1 MSKWETTID
10 ELIALFRD
18 AMCALVPVA
27 ERAHM
32 IWKQPTAYDDWDH
45 ICEALYRSIV
55 IGSIEHADGLG
66 HFMPVAD
73 YDRRTSTYEA
83 NSYIGNA
90 SLDGE
95 AAFVCF
101 ETERLPF
108 DRCLF
113 AVLDRRLNV
122 IGERRTATAETQFV
136 FFVARAICRT
146 TGLSKN

>member
-1 MSKWETTID
+1 
-10 ELIALFRD
+10 
-18 AMCALVPVA
+18 
-27 ERAHM
+27 
-32 IWKQPTAYDDWDH
+32 
-45 ICEALYRSIV
+45 
-55 IGSIEHADGLG
+55 
-66 HFMPVAD
+66 MPVAD

-83 NSYIGNA
+83 NSYIGNS

-101 ETERLPF
+101 ETERSPF

-136 FFVARAICRT
+136 FFCRPRDMQNHRAFEKLAVSI
-146 TGLSKN
+146 